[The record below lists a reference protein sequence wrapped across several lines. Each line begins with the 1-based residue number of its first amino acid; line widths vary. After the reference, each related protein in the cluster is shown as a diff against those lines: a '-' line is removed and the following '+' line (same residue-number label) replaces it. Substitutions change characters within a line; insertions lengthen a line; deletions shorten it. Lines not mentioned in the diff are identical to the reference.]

1 MPKTPHATVPLSA
14 LKGRGA
20 ASQITHRFSRDT
32 REGFDDGWHDAGEG
46 GGADDTP
53 APLATEL
60 RFEDARSVLTRN
72 TSPDIYFDVSLNPYR
87 GCEHGCS
94 YCFARPGHAY
104 LGLSPGLD
112 FETKIVWKP
121 DAPEILRKE
130 LAAPGYRCAPIAL
143 GISTDGWQPVE
154 RRLGLSRRL
163 LEVLAETRHP
173 VSIVTKSALIERD
186 ADLLA
191 DMARDHLVQVMF
203 SITTLDPGLA
213 RKLEPRAASP
223 ARRLA
228 AMARLH
234 GAGVPVGVLFAPLI
248 PAINDHELERV
259 LEASRAAGAET
270 AGYVLLRLPY
280 ELKEL
285 FADWLESHFPDR
297 AARVMSLLR
306 QLRGGKTNDTRFG
319 HRMRGEGVLADLYSQ
334 RLRLA
339 CEKLGLNRTRRELNT
354 RAFKPP
360 GTPSGEPPR
369 QMDLFGGDA

>member
-1 MPKTPHATVPLSA
+1 MSPPAPPR
-14 LKGRGA
+14 GRGSRLNPGNRFAEWQRGTCDDDWAEGA
-20 ASQITHRFSRDT
+20 APEAES
-32 REGFDDGWHDAGEG
+32 GNG
-46 GGADDTP
+46 
-53 APLATEL
+53 PLTTL
-60 RFEDARSVLTRN
+60 ILDQTRSVIVRN
-72 TSPDIYFDVSLNPYR
+72 QSPDVPFSQSINPYR

-203 SITTLDPGLA
+203 SITTLDPLLA
-213 RKLEPRAASP
+213 RRLEPRAASP

-228 AMARLH
+228 AMDALH
-234 GAGVPVGVLFAPLI
+234 RAGVPVGVLFAPLI
-248 PAINDHELERV
+248 PALNDHELERV
-259 LEASRAAGAET
+259 LEAARAAGAES
-270 AGYVLLRLPY
+270 AGYVLLRLPL
-280 ELKEL
+280 ELKAL
-285 FADWLESHFPDR
+285 FEDWLHSHFPDR
-297 AARVMSLLR
+297 ASHVLSLVR
-306 QLRGGKTNDTRFG
+306 QLRGGQLNDSRFG
-319 HRMRGEGVLADLYSQ
+319 HRMRGQGVFADLYRQ
-334 RLRLA
+334 RMQRT
-339 CEKLGLNRTRRELNT
+339 CERLGLNRKHLPLNT
-354 RAFKPP
+354 EAFRPP
-360 GTPSGEPPR
+360 ARGP
-369 QMDLFGGDA
+369 QMNLF